1 MSPVQLLSGLVG
13 LCLLSSLCVA
23 AAVAAPPSGGVDI
36 VPQQVHISLGHT
48 ATSLTFSWMSWSAPV
63 SARVLYGLSA
73 SELHSTVHAHFH
85 AFVDGGSERL
95 TRFMYNASVHGL
107 QPGQHYF
114 YRAAAANETG
124 SFNSTLLDFHTV
136 PADVGTGADKPLRV
150 GLLGDWGLINGT
162 ETHNSLQRLVER
174 QGLDLLVHVGDISYN
189 LATDNGRVGDSF
201 LRREQSVA
209 GRVAYQVAVGNHEG
223 AYNFS
228 HYLQRFAMPN
238 EASGSPSS
246 LYSSFNVGPVHFI
259 SFDAERYFVPDYLG
273 YTAMP
278 TMEYVRQQY
287 EWLQRDLHKAHGNRD
302 KQPWIVAYAHRPMY
316 CTHIDDDWDETW
328 CTEDAAALRD
338 GVAFNGGPRQFG
350 LEQLFHN
357 YSVDLYVS
365 GHMHSYERTYPVYRE
380 QLVNT
385 NYRDNAA
392 MWHLIVGA
400 SGCQGPMDTFDEG
413 SVYPWSAAR
422 SDSYG
427 YGVLNVYNA
436 THMQW
441 QQILDEDESV
451 LDEVWVVKAAMGGPS
466 EMKVAAAAAAAA
478 AGGARHVRG

>member
-1 MSPVQLLSGLVG
+1 MFRSWLAVCLALLFFSV
-13 LCLLSSLCVA
+13 LCAVPSA
-23 AAVAAPPSGGVDI
+23 AAMVDI
-36 VPQQVHISLGHT
+36 VPQQLHLSLGVSPST
-48 ATSLTFSWMSWSAPV
+48 VSVSWMSWTEADSAHV
-63 SARVLYGLSA
+63 SYGVDGGALNETVQA
-73 SELHSTVHAHFH
+73 SFH
-85 AFVDGGSERL
+85 LFVDGGSNH
-95 TRFMYNASVHGL
+95 TRRTMYTASLDGLHGGRRYQYEAVAVNA
-107 QPGQHYF
+107 
-114 YRAAAANETG
+114 TG
-124 SFNSTLLDFHTV
+124 RYTSPLLAFNSI
-136 PADVGTGADKPLRV
+136 PADIATGAEKPLRV
-150 GLLGDWGLINGT
+150 ALLGDWGYDNGNS
-162 ETHNSLQRLVER
+162 THNSLQRLVDR
-174 QGLDLLVHVGDISYN
+174 DGLDLVVHVGDFAYN
-189 LATDNGRVGDSF
+189 LASDEGRVGDSF

-316 CTHIDDDWDETW
+316 CTHIDNDWNAPY
-328 CTEDAAALRD
+328 CTEEAAALRD
-338 GVAFNGGPRQFG
+338 GVAFNKGPRRYG

-451 LDEVWVVKAAMGGPS
+451 LDEVWVVKEA
-466 EMKVAAAAAAAA
+466 
-478 AGGARHVRG
+478 VRTASRGSRQRRRGQ